1 MFGEEQV
8 KKFCATLL
16 SEEIQDE
23 CDKTGL
29 KFVGRG
35 RITDFSEMKFTGGK
49 PHTVDIECDLW
60 PEMTYSG
67 ATGYKGLKV
76 TASKTEIDIEKYE
89 KVKRSIM
96 ERYKVQGPTDASY
109 AATMG
114 DVVVGS
120 MTGYEEKDDGSKGPV
135 LPSVASGTSVDI
147 ALETGKYMPGLVE
160 GLVGAKAGDVRTI
173 RVQFPVRPTGAGAAL
188 SGKKA
193 IFDVAVSEIKT
204 QVLPDWNEALATR
217 IRPELTL
224 KDLETEVTDAVQGER
239 AAQTENLRNDAI
251 AKALHDVTIV
261 SKIPE
266 SLVEETTMNKF
277 QTMLSEFKE
286 QGTTEEQLREMA
298 TPENYEKYR
307 GISKANVE
315 RTVILSMAF
324 ADIAAKENIAVTSEE
339 IKSQLDLFAAQAKQK
354 GDKME
359 DTKRVSEEIENT
371 LLRKKVFDFLASH
384 ADITWVEAQVPPAV

>member
-16 SEEIQDE
+16 SEEIQSE

-35 RITDFSEMKFTGGK
+35 RITDFNEMKFTSGK
-49 PHTVDIECDLW
+49 PHIVDIECDLW
-60 PEMTYSG
+60 PEMSYTG
-67 ATGYKGLKV
+67 LTGYKKLKV
-76 TASKTEIDIEKYE
+76 TASKASIDVEKYD

-96 ERYKVQGPTDASY
+96 ERYKVQSSTDASY
-109 AATMG
+109 VATMG

-120 MTGYEEKDDGSKGPV
+120 MTGYEERPDGSKGAI

-147 ALETGKYMPGLVE
+147 ILESGKYMPGLIE
-160 GLVGAKAGDVRTI
+160 GLVGAKAGDTRAI
-173 RVQFPVRPTGAGAAL
+173 KVQFPVRPTGAGAAL

-193 IFDVAVSEIKT
+193 MFDVVVSEVKT
-204 QVLPDWNEALATR
+204 QVLPEWNEDLAAR
-217 IRPELTL
+217 IRSGLTL
-224 KDLETEVTDAVQGER
+224 KDLETEVTEAVLGES
-239 AAQTENLRNDAI
+239 ASQTENLRNDAI
-251 AKALHDVTIV
+251 AKALYDVTVV

-315 RTVILSMAF
+315 RTVVLSMAF
-324 ADIAAKENIAVTSEE
+324 ADIAAKEKIAVTSEE
-339 IKSQLDLFAAQAKQK
+339 IKSQMDLFAAQAKQK
-354 GDKME
+354 GDKLE
-359 DTKRVSEEIENT
+359 DTKRISEEIENT

-384 ADITWVEAQVPPAV
+384 ADITWV

>member
-1 MFGEEQV
+1 M

-16 SEEIQDE
+16 SEEIQSE

-35 RITDFSEMKFTGGK
+35 RITDFNEMKFTGGK
-49 PHTVDIECDLW
+49 PHVVDIECDLW
-60 PEMTYSG
+60 PEITYSG
-67 ATGYKGLKV
+67 TNGYKGLKV
-76 TASKTEIDIEKYE
+76 TASKSDIDLEKYE
-89 KVKRSIM
+89 KVKKSIL

-109 AATMG
+109 VAAMG

-120 MTGYEEKDDGSKGPV
+120 MTGYEENADGSKGKA

-147 ALETGKYMPGLVE
+147 TLESGKFMPGLVE
-160 GLVGAKAGDVRTI
+160 GLVGAKAGDTRTI

-193 IFDVAVSEIKT
+193 MFDVVVSEVKT
-204 QVLPDWNEALATR
+204 QMLPEWNEALAER
-217 IRPELTL
+217 IRPGLTL
-224 KDLETEVTDAVQGER
+224 KDLEKEVTEAVQGER
-239 AAQTENLRNDAI
+239 DSQAENLRNDAI
-251 AKALHDVTIV
+251 AKSLHEITHV

-277 QTMLSEFKE
+277 QSMLSDFKE
-286 QGTTEEQLREMA
+286 QGSSEEQLREMA

-324 ADIAAKENIAVTSEE
+324 ADIAAKEKIVVSGDE
-339 IKSQLDLFAAQAKQK
+339 IKSQLDLYVAQAKQK
-354 GDKME
+354 GDKIE

-384 ADITWVEAQVPPAV
+384 ADITWVEPAAPPAAL